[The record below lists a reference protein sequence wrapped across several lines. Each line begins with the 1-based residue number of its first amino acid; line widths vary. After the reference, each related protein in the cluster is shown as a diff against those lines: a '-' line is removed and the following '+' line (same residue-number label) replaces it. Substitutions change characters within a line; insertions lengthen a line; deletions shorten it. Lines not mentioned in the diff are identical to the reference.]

1 MKEKMEI
8 PENGKDDVEHAEISE
23 SRNGNRM
30 DVLSEN
36 KGRKRKSGVFR
47 RLLKLKRLWLIL
59 FFPAGLL
66 LLWLAG
72 QSQYFAEM
80 IYARGIFK
88 GISQGLEAVTGLV
101 PFSIAECLVI
111 AAPFAAVLILALWIA
126 GIVRH
131 RGERVFRVLRGAV
144 NVLCAGALVYFIYV
158 TGCGINYY
166 RYPFSYFVGLEVRPS
181 SAEELAALCS
191 ELALQANELRA
202 GLPENE
208 DGVYEMSMSI
218 GELGEEVVLAYE
230 NAKETWEILGGKY
243 PAPKAVY
250 FSRVMSKTELTG
262 IYTCFTMEAN
272 VNVDVSDY
280 SIASTMCHEEAHLRG
295 FIREDEANY
304 ISWLVCGKSDN
315 AEVRYSGVMEALIL
329 VGNALY
335 RKNPD
340 LYSEVR
346 ATYSEQVNADLR
358 ANSEYWAQFED
369 TVISN
374 TATTLNDAY
383 LKANNQSDG
392 VQSYGRMVDL
402 LLAEYRART
411 EETEK

>member
-1 MKEKMEI
+1 M
-8 PENGKDDVEHAEISE
+8 
-23 SRNGNRM
+23 
-30 DVLSEN
+30 
-36 KGRKRKSGVFR
+36 
-47 RLLKLKRLWLIL
+47 
-59 FFPAGLL
+59 
-66 LLWLAG
+66 
-72 QSQYFAEM
+72 
-80 IYARGIFK
+80 
-88 GISQGLEAVTGLV
+88 
-101 PFSIAECLVI
+101 
-111 AAPFAAVLILALWIA
+111 
-126 GIVRH
+126 
-131 RGERVFRVLRGAV
+131 
-144 NVLCAGALVYFIYV
+144 
-158 TGCGINYY
+158 
-166 RYPFSYFVGLEVRPS
+166 
-181 SAEELAALCS
+181 
-191 ELALQANELRA
+191 
-202 GLPENE
+202 
-208 DGVYEMSMSI
+208 
-218 GELGEEVVLAYE
+218 
-230 NAKETWEILGGKY
+230 
-243 PAPKAVY
+243 
-250 FSRVMSKTELTG
+250 
-262 IYTCFTMEAN
+262 
-272 VNVDVSDY
+272 NVDVSDY

-295 FIREDEANY
+295 FIREDEAIY